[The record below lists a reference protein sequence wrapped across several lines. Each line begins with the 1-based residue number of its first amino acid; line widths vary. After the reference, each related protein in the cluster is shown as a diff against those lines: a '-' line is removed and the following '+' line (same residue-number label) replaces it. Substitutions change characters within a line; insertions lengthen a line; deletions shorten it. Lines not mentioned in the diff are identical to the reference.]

1 MLDLAAEAFNFSLD
15 WTDFEWSCETY
26 LRTGQMMPHDGID
39 LLRGFDA
46 IFLGAVGYPS
56 VPDHVSLWGL
66 LIPIRR
72 AFNQYVNLRPT
83 RLLPGIVSPLRNH
96 PPNSLDIVV
105 VRENSEGEYST
116 EGGRFQVGTPD
127 EYATQVSRFSRQGI
141 ERIARYAFELARTR
155 SSRVASATKSN
166 GIIHTMPFWDDVVN
180 EVAIDYPDVELSHF
194 HIDALAARMVTAPES
209 LDVIVASNLFGDVLS
224 DLSAAL
230 IGGLG
235 LAASANLNPE
245 RTSPSMFEPVHGSAP
260 DIAGRGIANPIAQIA
275 AGALMLRHL
284 GEEEAARSIDNA
296 ISTVLARGMA
306 RTPDL
311 GGEATT
317 ADMGAAIAEVIEIGA
332 RSN

>member
-1 MLDLAAEAFNFSLD
+1 
-15 WTDFEWSCETY
+15 
-26 LRTGQMMPHDGID
+26 
-39 LLRGFDA
+39 
-46 IFLGAVGYPS
+46 
-56 VPDHVSLWGL
+56 
-66 LIPIRR
+66 
-72 AFNQYVNLRPT
+72 
-83 RLLPGIVSPLRNH
+83 
-96 PPNSLDIVV
+96 
-105 VRENSEGEYST
+105 
-116 EGGRFQVGTPD
+116 
-127 EYATQVSRFSRQGI
+127 
-141 ERIARYAFELARTR
+141 
-155 SSRVASATKSN
+155 
-166 GIIHTMPFWDDVVN
+166 MPFWDDVVN

-194 HIDALAARMVTAPES
+194 HVDALAARMVTAPES

-296 ISTVLARGMA
+296 ISTVLTRGMT